1 VNSSDCFLD
10 GVPGDRGRLG
20 GAARKVQLLIALVLA
35 ALVTIAAA
43 SAVAAPADKRELQA
57 REAFAAGRYNDALDL
72 YAKLYAEKLHPT
84 YLRNVGRCY
93 QNLGDPDHAISSF
106 REYLR
111 QAKDVTPTE
120 RAQVEGYIAEME
132 VLKRQREAAAD
143 ATKAAKPIATTP
155 LPPPTAATAAPAP
168 SVLLTQPP
176 PPPPAE
182 SPPFYKRGVFWGV
195 VAGAVVLGT
204 VGILAGTGAFS
215 SSKDAVCPAGV
226 TCL

>member
-1 VNSSDCFLD
+1 VNSSDCLL
-10 GVPGDRGRLG
+10 GALPGHRGRLRP
-20 GAARKVQLLIALVLA
+20 AARKLQLLIALALA
-35 ALVTIAAA
+35 TLVTVAAA
-43 SAVAAPADKRELQA
+43 PGAAAPADKRELQA

-72 YAKLYAEKLHPT
+72 YAKLYADKLHPT

-132 VLKRQREAAAD
+132 VLKRQREAAE
-143 ATKAAKPIATTP
+143 ATKVAKPVATTP
-155 LPPPTAATAAPAP
+155 LPPPTAVTAAPAP
-168 SVLLTQPP
+168 SVLLTQP

>member
-1 VNSSDCFLD
+1 VNPSDSL
-10 GVPGDRGRLG
+10 PARRADRHPTGTKVRLF
-20 GAARKVQLLIALVLA
+20 IALAIA
-35 ALVTIAAA
+35 ALVSSTVATAG
-43 SAVAAPADKRELQA
+43 AAPADKRELQA

-120 RAQVEGYIAEME
+120 RAQVDGYIAEME
-132 VLKRQREAAAD
+132 TLKRQREATESAKSARS
-143 ATKAAKPIATTP
+143 ATPA
-155 LPPPTAATAAPAP
+155 PPTPFPPMPAAAAPAP
-168 SVLLTQPP
+168 SVLLNQPP
-176 PPPPAE
+176 PTPAE
-182 SPPFYKRGVFWGV
+182 APPFYKRGLFWGV

-204 VGILAGTGAFS
+204 VGILAGTGALS
-215 SSKDAVCPAGV
+215 SSKDATCPAGI